1 MFSRTI
7 GWGHKIYLLVATRGF
22 WDLFMDCEASL
33 WLPIL
38 YSVPYFCRTKAK
50 FCILIPDRFVILTV
64 CWLFF
69 LVDNTIV
76 DVNNKLWSRP
86 KFLKHT
92 FCPEDLL
99 DEVRPPFVLQQGRS
113 SLFFYRHSTSIKS
126 SNMYFFNLNA
136 NFLPDWCTAGVSI
149 HCLRGWLLER
159 FRDVT
164 RAISPNKSS
173 IKSIPPNHTD
183 RNRDNEYWCLGN
195 IGFWQ
200 IDDALC
206 GCIFS
211 PLEVIALIIGH
222 YAHYADGS
230 SI

>member
-1 MFSRTI
+1 M
-7 GWGHKIYLLVATRGF
+7 
-22 WDLFMDCEASL
+22 
-33 WLPIL
+33 
-38 YSVPYFCRTKAK
+38 
-50 FCILIPDRFVILTV
+50 
-64 CWLFF
+64 
-69 LVDNTIV
+69 DNTIV

-99 DEVRPPFVLQQGRS
+99 DEVRPPFVLQQGHS
-113 SLFFYRHSTSIKS
+113 SLFFYHHSTSIKS

>member
-1 MFSRTI
+1 MCISS
-7 GWGHKIYLLVATRGF
+7 
-22 WDLFMDCEASL
+22 MN
-33 WLPIL
+33 IL
-38 YSVPYFCRTKAK
+38 
-50 FCILIPDRFVILTV
+50 
-64 CWLFF
+64 
-69 LVDNTIV
+69 
-76 DVNNKLWSRP
+76 
-86 KFLKHT
+86 
-92 FCPEDLL
+92 
-99 DEVRPPFVLQQGRS
+99 
-113 SLFFYRHSTSIKS
+113 
-126 SNMYFFNLNA
+126 

-230 SI
+230 SIKRADRGTNSRLTVLDIFRIFYANALEATYNFNFGVTPSRCGWKFSAVL